1 MTPALSPMDHTNELN
16 WAQSSR
22 EFACICAGGTTGML
36 VTRLLVIPGTVVTD
50 LHGLGA
56 AEQGF
61 RAPLRRQGSPRDR
74 SIERWPAIR
83 TPEAAAATDVPAYGG
98 VMTGSS
104 IAPITTQLGQLGLG
118 QQPWW
123 VEQWMELI
131 NSYRYKKRL
140 ERAWDYARSG
150 NVLSIRFE
158 GRRVHARVQGTEAE
172 PYKVK
177 LWLDTLT
184 DEDWGFVLEALGQ
197 KARWSAQLLAG
208 VMPQDIERA
217 FAASGKRL
225 FPFKL
230 QEVRSEC
237 SCPDKANPCKH
248 ISAVYFLMGDRFSE
262 DPFVLF
268 QLRGRS
274 RSQLL
279 ADLAVQRRELLASRA
294 AAARAEEPVAPAA
307 PHPVHGAITDP
318 SRWWTYSASLDPD
331 LVVITPAMEGETG
344 LDEAGELPLAAE
356 PRFPEANR
364 LFIEQLKAQGMAMGQ
379 VAMAQAMG
387 AGA

>member
-1 MTPALSPMDHTNELN
+1 MSVST
-16 WAQSSR
+16 
-22 EFACICAGGTTGML
+22 
-36 VTRLLVIPGTVVTD
+36 
-50 LHGLGA
+50 A
-56 AEQGF
+56 A
-61 RAPLRRQGSPRDR
+61 
-74 SIERWPAIR
+74 
-83 TPEAAAATDVPAYGG
+83 
-98 VMTGSS
+98 
-104 IAPITTQLGQLGLG
+104 ITTQLGQQGLG

-131 NSYRYKKRL
+131 HSYRYKKRL
-140 ERAWDYARSG
+140 ERAWTYAREG

-158 GRRVHARVQGTEAE
+158 GRRVHARVQGTERD

-177 LWLDTLT
+177 LWLDVLN
-184 DEDWGFVLEALGQ
+184 DEDWGYVLEALSQ

-208 VMPQDIERA
+208 IMPADIERA

-248 ISAVYFLMGDRFSE
+248 ISAVYYLMGDRFSE

-268 QLRGRS
+268 QLRGRT

-279 ADLAVQRRELLASRA
+279 GELAERRRA
-294 AAARAEEPVAPAA
+294 GAATPMEHA
-307 PHPVHGAITDP
+307 PHPVHPAILDP
-318 SRWWTYSASLDPD
+318 ARWWRYDAALDPD
-331 LVVITPAMEGETG
+331 LVVITPAMEGESG
-344 LDEAGELPLAAE
+344 LDGAGPLPLAEE

-364 LFIEQLKAQGMAMGQ
+364 LFLERLRQHGTTMGQ
-379 VAMAQAMG
+379 RALVQAMATGGEPEAAPENRG
-387 AGA
+387 S

>member
-1 MTPALSPMDHTNELN
+1 MTIT
-16 WAQSSR
+16 
-22 EFACICAGGTTGML
+22 
-36 VTRLLVIPGTVVTD
+36 PGNAN
-50 LHGLGA
+50 G
-56 AEQGF
+56 
-61 RAPLRRQGSPRDR
+61 
-74 SIERWPAIR
+74 
-83 TPEAAAATDVPAYGG
+83 
-98 VMTGSS
+98 
-104 IAPITTQLGQLGLG
+104 ITTQLGDQGLG

-131 NSYRYKKRL
+131 NGYRFKKRL
-140 ERAWDYARSG
+140 ERAWEYARSG

-158 GRRVHARVQGTEAE
+158 GRRVHARVQGSDSD

-177 LWLDTLT
+177 LWLDVLS
-184 DEDWGFVLEALGQ
+184 DDDWGYVLEALSQ

-248 ISAVYFLMGDRFSE
+248 VSAVFYLMGDRFSE

-268 QLRGRS
+268 QLRGRT

-279 ADLAVQRRELLASRA
+279 GELAKRRRKLLARA
-294 AAARAEEPVAPAA
+294 AASKAAADQAAADGPAQPDATAPLRATHAA
-307 PHPVHGAITDP
+307 IADP
-318 SRWWTYSASLDPD
+318 SRWWRYDAALDPN
-331 LVVITPAMEGETG
+331 LVVITPALEGDTG
-344 LDEAGELPLAAE
+344 LDAAGPLPLAEE
-356 PRFPEANR
+356 PRFPGANR
-364 LFIEQLKAQGMAMGQ
+364 LFLEQLKDQAQLLATA
-379 VAMAQAMG
+379 AMATAMDNGQAD
-387 AGA
+387 ADPEP

>member
-1 MTPALSPMDHTNELN
+1 MTVTPA
-16 WAQSSR
+16 
-22 EFACICAGGTTGML
+22 
-36 VTRLLVIPGTVVTD
+36 
-50 LHGLGA
+50 
-56 AEQGF
+56 
-61 RAPLRRQGSPRDR
+61 GS
-74 SIERWPAIR
+74 
-83 TPEAAAATDVPAYGG
+83 
-98 VMTGSS
+98 
-104 IAPITTQLGQLGLG
+104 ITTQLGQQGLG

-158 GRRVHARVQGTEAE
+158 GRRVHARVQGSEKD

-177 LWLDTLT
+177 LWLDVLN
-184 DEDWGFVLEALGQ
+184 DEDWGYVLEALSR

-208 VMPQDIERA
+208 IMPQDIERA

-237 SCPDKANPCKH
+237 SCLDKANPCKH
-248 ISAVYFLMGDRFSE
+248 ISAVYYLMGDRFSE

-268 QLRGRS
+268 QLRGRT

-279 ADLAVQRRELLASRA
+279 EELARRRREG
-294 AAARAEEPVAPAA
+294 AEGRVETA
-307 PHPVHGAITDP
+307 PHPLHPALVDP
-318 SRWWTYSASLDPD
+318 ARWWRYDAPLDPD
-331 LVVITPAMEGETG
+331 LVVITPAMEGESG
-344 LDEAGELPLAAE
+344 LDGAGPLPLAEE

-364 LFIEQLKAQGMAMGQ
+364 RFLEHLQEQGAQIGRL
-379 VAMAQAMG
+379 AMARAMAAGNDNGDGSGDGSG
-387 AGA
+387 AISG